1 MPVAKRKK
9 KVARTPVKKRA
20 KRARKQGISKAQ
32 KAASYDLEDLLV
44 EMVINGKEKALNGT
58 DIENLI
64 YGTTGGLGLMGYGF
78 GFSVGRALTL
88 KLGPKTPLNT
98 VLDRIGL
105 HDSLYYPLK
114 DKVIITSKL
123 GSSSG
128 LPNMGKGIH
137 LYEAGAISGYL
148 STSTGVH
155 MNAYEKR
162 CVYNGA
168 GECMFEASPSNQK
181 PEFTGNGIRGTTEAI
196 SIALTKNR
204 YHKLKNEYYR
214 VLAYLPLMD
223 TRISEQIMKLMIMV
237 GERVGEIQ
245 KGAKPDG
252 LVSNLANY
260 FGAKDA
266 SVEKKGIKTIIKLRY
281 ESYNSL
287 QAFVAMPAAVITGF
301 AKSAGR
307 ASDVRFTTNKDGT
320 YATTITL
327 YKKRI

>member
-1 MPVAKRKK
+1 MPSTKREK
-9 KVARTPVKKRA
+9 KVARSPLKKRA
-20 KRARKQGISKAQ
+20 KRVKKQGMGKTH
-32 KAASYDLEDLLV
+32 KAAPYDLEDLLV
-44 EMVINGKEKALNGT
+44 EMVINTKEKALNGT

-98 VLDRIGL
+98 MLDRIGL
-105 HDSLYYPLK
+105 HGSLYYPLK

-123 GSSSG
+123 DHSGS
-128 LPNMGKGIH
+128 LPNMGTGIH

-162 CVYNGA
+162 CVYNGS

-181 PEFTGNGIRGTTEAI
+181 PKFPGNGIKNTTKAI
-196 SIALTKNR
+196 SQALARNK

-223 TRISEQIMKLMIMV
+223 ARISEQIMKLMMMA
-237 GERVGEIQ
+237 GERIGESQI
-245 KGAKPDG
+245 GAKPDG

-266 SVEKKGIKTIIKLRY
+266 SVEKKGIKTIIRLRY

-287 QAFVAMPAAVITGF
+287 QAFVAMPAAVIAGF
-301 AKSAGR
+301 AKSTGR
-307 ASDVRFTTNKDGT
+307 SSDVRFTTNKDGT
-320 YATTITL
+320 YTTTITIC
-327 YKKRI
+327 KKRI